1 MPQVD
6 RSVTN
11 GKSLMES
18 MDPSS
23 TVPIPSEPPRNE
35 RAASLLGT
43 SGTAGPLSREQIA
56 QISAAK
62 RELTPILKCQKVA
75 QRTAGGLISAGIL
88 TVILAFFGS
97 FSITGLVMG
106 LWMTVAGF
114 IEHWQGQR
122 IHHLKPE
129 ALTILIRNQLL
140 LGAMFVVLGSWWMLE
155 VRLGWMSATE
165 KKEIHSVIT
174 AMSTVGGGARAV
186 TSLITSIE
194 YIAYGSIVALGLCG
208 QGWLS
213 LYYVHRRNLLKKYL
227 ASTPEWII
235 SLQRHD
241 TI

>member
-1 MPQVD
+1 
-6 RSVTN
+6 
-11 GKSLMES
+11 MEP
-18 MDPSS
+18 MDTSS
-23 TVPIPSEPPRNE
+23 TVPMPSEPPRNE
-35 RAASLLGT
+35 RAAALLGAN
-43 SGTAGPLSREQIA
+43 GTAGPLSREQIA
-56 QISAAK
+56 QIIAAK
-62 RELTPILKCQKVA
+62 RELAPILKCQKVA

-88 TVILAFFGS
+88 TVIMAFFGGLS
-97 FSITGLVMG
+97 LTGLVMG

-114 IEHWQGQR
+114 IEYWQAQR

-140 LGAMFVVLGSWWMLE
+140 LGSMFVVLGLWWMLE
-155 VRLGWMSATE
+155 VRLGWMSAAE
-165 KKEIHSVIT
+165 KKEIHSMVT
-174 AMSTVGGGARAV
+174 AMATVGGGTKAV
-186 TSLITSIE
+186 TSLITGIE

-213 LYYVHRRNLLKKYL
+213 LYYTHRRKLLKKYL